1 MEETMKKI
9 IVVLMLLCLAALA
22 FSGGRND
29 QRAAS
34 SDPNYPVEISVFTQA
49 QRQQPPADNKF
60 FRIMKEKLNVTIKW
74 DILVGDRDQKR
85 GVMIASGD
93 YPDIIELNE
102 TAFIDAGAMI
112 PLEDLIVKEAPNVE
126 WHLKDSGNWEKAK
139 WPADGHIYY
148 LINYGIVHGQYQQ
161 PDYQDS
167 ALWVQKEVLKEA
179 GYPKITTMDE
189 YFDLLIDYAKKHPTI
204 DGAATIP
211 FTILTY
217 DWHAFCLWN
226 PPNFLAGY
234 PNEGNGTVD
243 PKTYKYENFFTQDL
257 SKRWYKKL
265 NELNAQGYIDR
276 TAFVDNYD
284 QYLAK
289 LSSGRVLGMHDQY
302 WQFNQADYA
311 LRDTGRYN
319 RSFAG
324 LPIVFDRSIKPRY
337 RNLPI
342 PNLGRGGGI
351 SVKAKDPARIMRFI
365 NAYMSEE
372 FQRTASWGIE
382 GQDWQYDSSRKP
394 YRTPEQRANWQ
405 NDAWQVANTNL
416 LMRDVFPKWE
426 GSFKDGYPTDLSW
439 YYPEREAMLK
449 PEDKEL
455 FAAYGVTSTNEL
467 MDKDPAPNTLWF
479 PTWSM
484 PNPPDGSEAQMAMAK
499 ATETMKKMLP
509 QVITCAPAQFE
520 TQWAAYVNQL
530 RADGIGQY
538 ETYMQGQLNQR
549 IKDWGGN

>member
-1 MEETMKKI
+1 MKKL
-9 IVVLMLLCLAALA
+9 IVSAALLCAAALVFTA
-22 FSGGRND
+22 CGKKSTGS
-29 QRAAS
+29 S
-34 SDPNYPVEISVFTQA
+34 SDPNYPIEISVFTQA
-49 QRQQPPADNKF
+49 SRQQPPANNKF
-60 FRIMKEKLNVTIKW
+60 YQLLKEKLNVTIKW

-93 YPDIIELNE
+93 YPDIIEINE
-102 TAFIDAGAMI
+102 TAFIDAGALI
-112 PLEDLIVKEAPNVE
+112 PLEDLIVKEAPNLE
-126 WHLKDSGNWEKAK
+126 WHLKDSGAWEKAK

-148 LINYGIVHGQYQQ
+148 MINYGLVHGQYWL

-189 YFDLLIDYAKKHPTI
+189 YFNLLINYAKKHPTI
-204 DGAATIP
+204 DGASVIP

-243 PKTYKYENFFTQDL
+243 PVTHKYENFFTQDI
-257 SKRWYKKL
+257 SKRWFKKL

-289 LSSGRVLGMHDQY
+289 VSSGRVLGMHDQY
-302 WQFNQADYA
+302 WQFNQADFA
-311 LRDTGRYN
+311 LRDSGRNN
-319 RSFAG
+319 RTFAG
-324 LPIVFDRSIKPRY
+324 LPIVFDSSIKPRY

-351 SVKAKDPARIMRFI
+351 SVKAKDPTRIMRFI
-365 NAYMSEE
+365 NAYMGEE
-372 FQRTASWGIE
+372 FQRTMSWGIE
-382 GQDWQYDSSRKP
+382 GQDWQYDSNKKP
-394 YRTPEQRANWQ
+394 YRTPEQRDNWR
-405 NDAWQVANTNL
+405 NDSWQVANTNL

-426 GSFKDGYPTDLSW
+426 GSYKDGLPTDLSW
-439 YYPEREAMLK
+439 YPSEREAMVL

-455 FAAYGVTSTNEL
+455 YAAYGVNGSNEL
-467 MDKDPAPNTLWF
+467 MDKNPAPNTLWF
-479 PTWSM
+479 PTWNM

-499 ATETMKKMLP
+499 AEQTMRKYLP
-509 QVITCAPAQFE
+509 QIITSPPAQFE
-520 TQWAAYVNQL
+520 RLWTEYVNQIK
-530 RADGIGQY
+530 ADGIGQY
-538 ETYMQGQLNQR
+538 EAYMQGMLDQR
-549 IKDWGGN
+549 IKEWSGN